1 MSNTTKVMRYTH
13 LKYQDNIKNSDRS
26 IPDFID
32 SYS

>member
-1 MSNTTKVMRYTH
+1 MRNTTKVMISTH
-13 LKYQDNIKNSDRS
+13 LKYQDKIKNSDRS